1 MIEWFLHVNSDGILF
16 YSTLYLWHLNPG
28 RGGGG
33 GAPQLPFVRFFRK
46 KSLFFINF
54 KNFVID
60 FCWDLKNKNRYCL
73 EFDLTDSDFE
83 FTTIFWISITEL
95 FVAMNSVTERNI
107 NNGFIYNDL
116 WHSNNMNV
124 ILPNFCSG
132 SLFFNSLNF
141 ELCWLY
147 SFFLYWLF
155 PYGSQSSQIV

>member
-1 MIEWFLHVNSDGILF
+1 MEYCSTLLCIFDIGILGGP
-16 YSTLYLWHLNPG
+16 LQLHL
-28 RGGGG
+28 
-33 GAPQLPFVRFFRK
+33 VRVFRK
-46 KSLFFINF
+46 KSLCAKMTAKYLFFINF

-95 FVAMNSVTERNI
+95 FVAMNSVTVTERNI
-107 NNGFIYNDL
+107 NNGFINDL

-155 PYGSQSSQIV
+155 PYSSQSSQIV

>member
-1 MIEWFLHVNSDGILF
+1 MIEWFCMFIVMEY
-16 YSTLYLWHLNPG
+16 YSTLLCIFDIWIL
-28 RGGGG
+28 GGGE
-33 GAPQLPFVRFFRK
+33 ALQLHLVRVFRKSPFVQKWLQNTF
-46 KSLFFINF
+46 FFIKF
-54 KNFVID
+54 
-60 FCWDLKNKNRYCL
+60 L
-73 EFDLTDSDFE
+73 E

-107 NNGFIYNDL
+107 NNGFIYNYL

-155 PYGSQSSQIV
+155 PYSSQSSQIV

>member
-1 MIEWFLHVNSDGILF
+1 MEYYSALLCIFDIWILGDHCSCT
-16 YSTLYLWHLNPG
+16 YS
-28 RGGGG
+28 
-33 GAPQLPFVRFFRK
+33 VFRK
-46 KSLFFINF
+46 KSLCAKMTAKYLFFINF
-54 KNFVID
+54 KSFVID

-73 EFDLTDSDFE
+73 EFNLTDSDLE
-83 FTTIFWISITEL
+83 FTTIFWISMTEL
-95 FVAMNSVTERNI
+95 FVAMNSVTVTERNI
-107 NNGFIYNDL
+107 NNGFINDL

-155 PYGSQSSQIV
+155 PYGCQSSQIV